1 MHNIYNKN
9 NQQSKIQRSTEMKS
23 AMSANHNILLSVIG
37 IYTFWKNNTS
47 IWIIVTSK
55 LDLNTRS
62 ILPGHGLS
70 LHVETSVSLPLQYS
84 PPCCGTGSV
93 HVLFLNWRPPPHV
106 ESQSFHEVHE
116 LHIPSTEMYVVYMIL
131 LVKLY
136 EIKVCVLLST
146 VVELICTIRIL
157 HSCDKTKSK
166 HTTPSEQS
174 QIYYENRRNRARSRL
189 L

>member
-1 MHNIYNKN
+1 M
-9 NQQSKIQRSTEMKS
+9 
-23 AMSANHNILLSVIG
+23 
-37 IYTFWKNNTS
+37 F
-47 IWIIVTSK
+47 
-55 LDLNTRS
+55 
-62 ILPGHGLS
+62 
-70 LHVETSVSLPLQYS
+70 
-84 PPCCGTGSV
+84 
-93 HVLFLNWRPPPHV
+93 
-106 ESQSFHEVHE
+106 
-116 LHIPSTEMYVVYMIL
+116 VVYMIL

-174 QIYYENRRNRARSRL
+174 QIYSENRRNRARSTL